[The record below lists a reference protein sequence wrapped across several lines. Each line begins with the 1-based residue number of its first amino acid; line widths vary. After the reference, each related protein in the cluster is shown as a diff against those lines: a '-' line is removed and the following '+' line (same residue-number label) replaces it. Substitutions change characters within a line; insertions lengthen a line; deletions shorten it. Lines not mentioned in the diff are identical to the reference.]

1 MTLVPKSEAGLVMVL
16 DKTFNF
22 RIKYLSLLLLL
33 LLEMQV
39 KERKKKKKGKDKKE
53 KKEGKIVS
61 SLSLCKCCRDYYLEG

>member
-39 KERKKKKKGKDKKE
+39 KERKKKKKGKERRKDSFLIE
-53 KKEGKIVS
+53 P
-61 SLSLCKCCRDYYLEG
+61 LCR

>member
-61 SLSLCKCCRDYYLEG
+61 SLSLCADEKML